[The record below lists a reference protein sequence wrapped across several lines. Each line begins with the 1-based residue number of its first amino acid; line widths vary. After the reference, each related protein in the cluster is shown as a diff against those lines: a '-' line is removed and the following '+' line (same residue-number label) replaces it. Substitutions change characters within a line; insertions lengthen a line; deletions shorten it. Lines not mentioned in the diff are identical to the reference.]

1 MVIFGGPGTVTHK
14 ATRVLVLFLTFDR
27 EKKAR
32 VRKALSD
39 FFSAHD
45 ALSFTVVEIDN
56 ADVEAPWTPASEGRW
71 PCEAFQVGGDNRAHE
86 FTGWD
91 HGWREAQTHLPQQWD
106 LVLVVNDALMNSKP
120 LAALD
125 ALDADLIAQLAKQ
138 NTVLGWVDTF
148 ARVNPDPLDTIRH
161 PMRLYGEPCRKWLC
175 TTFFLAPA
183 KIFAAISPMTSVT
196 ELDDLFVRTGA
207 MAPFRADAPLSE
219 NYRKFLLDHQRR
231 VWKRDDK
238 RGYELNEETF
248 DLFRAKVRNIVN
260 EHRLGVK
267 FWRTGVNHIN
277 LAIFDRRPR
286 GLGLDTNNPPRNPLL
301 RTLKLRVLSQ
311 WQLLREIAP
320 PALERWRRKF
330 PPRE

>member
-1 MVIFGGPGTVTHK
+1 MRPK
-14 ATRVLVLFLTFDR
+14 ATRILVLFLAFDR

-32 VRKALSD
+32 VRAALSN

-56 ADVEAPWTPASEGRW
+56 ANVDAPWAPAPEGRW
-71 PCEAFQVGGDNRAHE
+71 PCDAFQTGGDNRAHE

-91 HGWREAQTHLPQQWD
+91 RGWREAQSHLPQQWD

-125 ALDADLIAQLAKQ
+125 ALDADLISQLAKQ
-138 NTVLGWVDTF
+138 KTVLGWVDTF
-148 ARVNPDPLDTIRH
+148 ARVNPDPLDTITQ
-161 PMRLYGEPCRKWLC
+161 PMRLYGAPCRKWLC
-175 TTFFLAPA
+175 TTFFFAPA
-183 KIFAAISPMTSVT
+183 NIFAAISPMTSVT
-196 ELDDLFVRTGA
+196 ELDELFVRTGA
-207 MAPFRADAPLSE
+207 MAPFRTDAPLSE
-219 NYRKFLLDHQRR
+219 NYRKFLIDHQQNVWRR
-231 VWKRDDK
+231 GNT

-248 DLFRAKVRNIVN
+248 DLFRTKVRNIIN

-267 FWRTGVNHIN
+267 FWRAGASHIN

-286 GLGLDTNNPPRNPLL
+286 GLGLDTNKPLRNPLL
-301 RTLKLRVLSQ
+301 RTLKLRALSQ

-320 PALERWRRKF
+320 PALERWRRKSQ
-330 PPRE
+330 PRE